1 MRKLWRRRRGGRG
14 GPGWWC
20 TVGRSARQQLAKAA
34 QPRLGLERLRL
45 TEEQERHVRERLSE
59 EELTIF
65 DILTR
70 PGPTLTTEERDEVK
84 KVSRQLLERL
94 NALLVLG
101 WRQKAQARAGVRLA
115 IEDGLDEGLPRA
127 YTKET
132 YQTKCNAL
140 FEHVYESYMGD
151 GKSSYTEAA

>member
-1 MRKLWRRRRGGRG
+1 MAVIGGLELARRTGRQAFVPRELVEVGGDE
-14 GPGWWC
+14 
-20 TVGRSARQQLAKAA
+20 
-34 QPRLGLERLRL
+34 RLGFEEVDEPARRQVR
-45 TEEQERHVRERLSE
+45 TEVA
-59 EELTIF
+59 
-65 DILTR
+65 
-70 PGPTLTTEERDEVK
+70 
-84 KVSRQLLERL
+84 RQLLERL
-94 NALLVLG
+94 NSLLVLG

-115 IEDGLDEGLPRA
+115 IEDGLDEGLPHA

>member
-1 MRKLWRRRRGGRG
+1 MIASTRWQRVTGLDAPSCSTVYLDKPMRNRTLMQ
-14 GPGWWC
+14 
-20 TVGRSARQQLAKAA
+20 TIARAN
-34 QPRLGLERLRL
+34 R
-45 TEEQERHVRERLSE
+45 V
-59 EELTIF
+59 F
-65 DILTR
+65 
-70 PGPTLTTEERDEVK
+70 
-84 KVSRQLLERL
+84 ERL

-140 FEHVYESYMGD
+140 FEHGYESYMGD
-151 GKSSYTEAA
+151 GKSSYTDAA

>member
-1 MRKLWRRRRGGRG
+1 VNRDFFIGLPSSVKSCQKSPVIAVYQMGKL
-14 GPGWWC
+14 
-20 TVGRSARQQLAKAA
+20 T
-34 QPRLGLERLRL
+34 
-45 TEEQERHVRERLSE
+45 
-59 EELTIF
+59 
-65 DILTR
+65 
-70 PGPTLTTEERDEVK
+70 
-84 KVSRQLLERL
+84 ERL

-151 GKSSYTEAA
+151 GRSSYTEAA